1 MWGFIGR
8 PFDRVVRG
16 DVMNALF
23 AREAKRFLRV
33 LAKN

>member
-1 MWGFIGR
+1 MWGVIGR
-8 PFDRVVRG
+8 PFGRVVRG